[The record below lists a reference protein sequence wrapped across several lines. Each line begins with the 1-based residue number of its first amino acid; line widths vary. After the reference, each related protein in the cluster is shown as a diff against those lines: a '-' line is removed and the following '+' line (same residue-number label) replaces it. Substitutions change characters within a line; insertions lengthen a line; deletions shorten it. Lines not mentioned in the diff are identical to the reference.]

1 MAGLSGLKKKTESEV
16 QEDLAHSFIA
26 GAEKR
31 IKDLETRERKFI
43 RYTFSLTEEI
53 SKEID
58 DLLVESR
65 VAKANRSI
73 ILKAALHQLQKLSPE
88 ELQRAVLEEIR

>member
-53 SKEID
+53 SELIDEMIVRSSNARVNRSNIVKVALKALAEKNNDELREEID
-58 DLLVESR
+58 
-65 VAKANRSI
+65 KY
-73 ILKAALHQLQKLSPE
+73 K
-88 ELQRAVLEEIR
+88 

>member
-53 SKEID
+53 SELID
-58 DLLVESR
+58 EMIVRSSNAR
-65 VAKANRSI
+65 VNRSNI
-73 ILKAALHQLQKLSPE
+73 VKVALRALAEKNND
-88 ELQRAVLEEIR
+88 ELREKIDKYK

>member
-1 MAGLSGLKKKTESEV
+1 MAGLNGLKKKTESEV

-53 SKEID
+53 SELIDEMIVRSSNARVNRSNIVKVALKALAEKNNDELREEID
-58 DLLVESR
+58 
-65 VAKANRSI
+65 KY
-73 ILKAALHQLQKLSPE
+73 K
-88 ELQRAVLEEIR
+88 

>member
-1 MAGLSGLKKKTESEV
+1 MAGLNGLKKKSESEK
-16 QEDLAHSFIA
+16 EDDLVNSFIS

-53 SKEID
+53 SDLID
-58 DLLVESR
+58 EMIVRSSNAR
-65 VAKANRSI
+65 MNRSNI
-73 ILKAALHQLQKLSPE
+73 VKIALKALAEKSN
-88 ELQRAVLEEIR
+88 EEIREEIQKYK